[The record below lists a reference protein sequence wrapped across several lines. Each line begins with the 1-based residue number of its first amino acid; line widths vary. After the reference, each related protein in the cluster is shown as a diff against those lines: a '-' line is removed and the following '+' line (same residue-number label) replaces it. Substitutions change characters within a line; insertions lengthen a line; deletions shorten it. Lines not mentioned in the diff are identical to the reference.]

1 MVSAT
6 FPLLYAI
13 SQAIVEFIPS
23 VPLPSAA
30 NELPL
35 ALLDGISRAYLLC
48 NLIPPPVTGNT
59 SQSLAHSPWTLLLTS
74 LVWIHPSLR
83 KLSE

>member
-13 SQAIVEFIPS
+13 SQAIVEFSPS

-35 ALLDGISRAYLLC
+35 ALFDGISRAYLLC
-48 NLIPPPVTGNT
+48 NLIPPPVTGNM

-74 LVWIHPSLR
+74 LVWTYPSLR